1 MGYKRRQSC
10 KSDYQL
16 AVENLLQSRTA
27 MQCLNDATQLPAT
40 RKLFGSFWHEGE
52 MAVLAGDAMSGK
64 SALAV
69 QLADAISKGIAIEG
83 FCMEATQQKVLYF
96 DFDKG
101 DKLFESRNVQKRDA
115 FDDNFIRVVM
125 RPEYCESQNMGDVL
139 FTAIENMIVKHKAKV
154 VVMDSVTGL
163 NNYCYRYPHRL
174 HSFLLRLKR
183 LQVKHNLSMLVVADT
198 GKDNRGR
205 RMALKGIEDGYD
217 IFTTA
222 TSVFTLGLFNSV
234 PDVRYLMQLKCIS
247 DAIDHTEQNAAV
259 CRFVNNVFDFVC
271 TCAEKYLTLAP
282 LSCLEEVIVLIHE
295 AEPELTLGEIAEKAG
310 TYKMKVKR
318 TLDALCGL
326 KGLKAALAA

>member
-1 MGYKRRQSC
+1 MGYKWRKSY
-10 KSDYQL
+10 KSDYEL
-16 AVENLLQSRTA
+16 AVENMLKGRTA
-27 MQCLNDATQLPAT
+27 KQCLLEATQLHAP

-52 MAVLAGDAMSGK
+52 TAVLAGDAMAGK

-69 QLADAISKGIAIEG
+69 QIADAISKGLAIEG
-83 FCMEATQQKVLYF
+83 FCMEAEKQKVLYF

-101 DKLFESRNVQKRDA
+101 DKLFESRHTLQRET

-125 RPEYCESQNMGDVL
+125 RPEYCEAKNMGDIL
-139 FTAIENMIVKHKAKV
+139 FTAIENMITKLKAKV
-154 VVMDSVTGL
+154 VVVDSVTGL

-183 LQVKHNLSMLVVADT
+183 LQVKHNLSILVLADT
-198 GKDNRGR
+198 GKDNRR
-205 RMALKGIEDGYD
+205 RRITLKGIEDGYD
-217 IFTTA
+217 IFTTVA
-222 TSVFTLGLFNSV
+222 SVFAMGMCHSLA
-234 PDVRYLMQLKCIS
+234 DVRYLLQLKCMTA
-247 DAIDHTEQNAAV
+247 AIDYNEQSAAV
-259 CRFVNNVFDFVC
+259 CRFKNNVFDFVC